1 MNAQARIT
9 KVMNSVDA
17 LTLRERLFV
26 FAALLA
32 IVAGTWEA
40 LLASPLAAREAAAQ
54 LKVETTRARLEELDQ
69 ALQLA
74 AQGIGGGMTGHFDRL
89 QTLRRSVSEGEE
101 SLRIFTSD
109 LVDPAQMRLVLED
122 LIERQS
128 DLELVRAANLEV
140 RPLIEP
146 GEAAL
151 EAQDEASA
159 DDTPTL
165 YRHGFVLELEGSYLD
180 CLAYL
185 NEVERLPWQI
195 YWHSIQIDA
204 QNPPRNRIV
213 IELYTLSLEEDWIG
227 V

>member
-1 MNAQARIT
+1 MTVHARVT
-9 KVMNSVDA
+9 KLIQSVDA

-26 FAALLA
+26 FAAMLA
-32 IVAGTWEA
+32 IVAGAWEA
-40 LLASPLAAREAAAQ
+40 LLATPLEAREAAAQ
-54 LKVETTRARLEELDQ
+54 RKIETTRERLEELDQ

-101 SLRIFTSD
+101 LLRIFTSD

-122 LIERQS
+122 LIERQN
-128 DLELVRAANLEV
+128 DLVLVRAANLEV

-146 GEAAL
+146 DLTQEALQQEAA
-151 EAQDEASA
+151 A
-159 DDTPTL
+159 DDAPTL

-180 CLAYL
+180 CLSYL
-185 NEVERLPWQI
+185 SDVELLPWQI
-195 YWHSIQIDA
+195 YWHSIRLDA

>member
-1 MNAQARIT
+1 MVQAKIL
-9 KVMNSVDA
+9 KILKNIDA

-26 FAALLA
+26 LAAMLA
-32 IVAGTWEA
+32 VVAGAWEA

-54 LKVETTRARLEELDQ
+54 LKIETTRERLQELDE

-74 AQGIGGGMTGHFDRL
+74 AQGIGGGMTGHADRL
-89 QTLRRSVSEGEE
+89 QTLRRSVREGEE

-109 LVDPAQMRLVLED
+109 LVDPAQMRHVLED
-122 LIERQS
+122 LIDRQEG
-128 DLELVRAANLEV
+128 LELVRAANLEV

-146 GEAAL
+146 EQTQSEMPA
-151 EAQDEASA
+151 E
-159 DDTPTL
+159 DTPTL
-165 YRHGFVLELEGSYLD
+165 YRHGLVLELEGSYLD

-185 NEVERLPWQI
+185 TEVERLPWQI
-195 YWHSIQIDA
+195 YWHSIRLDA
-204 QNPPRNRIV
+204 QSPPRNRIV

>member
-1 MNAQARIT
+1 MTVHARIAKLVQT
-9 KVMNSVDA
+9 IDA

-26 FAALLA
+26 FAAMLA
-32 IVAGTWEA
+32 IVAGIWEA
-40 LLASPLAAREAAAQ
+40 LLAAPLSAREAAAQ
-54 LKVETTRARLEELDQ
+54 RKIQTTSERLEELDQ

-74 AQGIGGGMTGHFDRL
+74 AQGIGGGMTGHYDRL
-89 QTLRRSVSEGEE
+89 QTLRRQVAAGEE

-122 LIERQS
+122 LIERQTG
-128 DLELVRAANLEV
+128 LELLHASNLDV

-146 GEAAL
+146 EQT
-151 EAQDEASA
+151 EDESPPENA
-159 DDTPTL
+159 PVL

-185 NEVERLPWQI
+185 TEVERLPWQL
-195 YWHSIQIDA
+195 YWHSIRLDGQRH
-204 QNPPRNRIV
+204 PRNRIV
-213 IELYTLSLEEDWIG
+213 IELYTLSLEEEWIG

>member
-1 MNAQARIT
+1 MRAKII
-9 KVMNSVDA
+9 KLLKSIDA

-26 FAALLA
+26 FAAMLA
-32 IVAGTWEA
+32 VVAGSWEA

-54 LKVETTRARLEELDQ
+54 RKIETTRQRLEELDQ
-69 ALQLA
+69 ALQLT

-89 QTLRRSVSEGEE
+89 QTLRRSVSESEE

-128 DLELVRAANLEV
+128 DLDLVRAANLEV

-146 GEAAL
+146 D
-151 EAQDEASA
+151 EAQDEAPPE
-159 DDTPTL
+159 DTPTL

-185 NEVERLPWQI
+185 TEVEQLPWQI
-195 YWHSIQIDA
+195 YWHSIRLDA

>member
-1 MNAQARIT
+1 MNVHPRVT
-9 KVMNSVDA
+9 KIIQTIDA

-26 FAALLA
+26 FAAMLA
-32 IVAGTWEA
+32 IVAGAWEA
-40 LLASPLAAREAAAQ
+40 LLASPLEAREAAAQ
-54 LKVETTRARLEELDQ
+54 LKIETTRERLEDLDQ
-69 ALQLA
+69 ALQVA
-74 AQGIGGGMTGHFDRL
+74 AQGIGAGMTGHFDRL
-89 QTLRRSVSEGEE
+89 QTLRRSVAEGEE

-146 GEAAL
+146 DEAQL
-151 EAQDEASA
+151 EAQDEASN

-185 NEVERLPWQI
+185 TEVERLPWQL
-195 YWHSIQIDA
+195 YWHSIRLDS

>member
-1 MNAQARIT
+1 MSVRAKIVKLQQT
-9 KVMNSVDA
+9 VDA

-26 FAALLA
+26 FAAMLA
-32 IVAGTWEA
+32 MTAGLWEA
-40 LLASPLAAREAAAQ
+40 LLAAPLGAREAAAQ
-54 LKVETTRARLEELDQ
+54 QKITTTRERLAQLDQ

-74 AQGIGGGMTGHFDRL
+74 AQGIGDGMTGHLNRL
-89 QTLRRSVSEGEE
+89 QTMRRQVAESEEA
-101 SLRIFTSD
+101 LKVFTSD

-122 LIERQS
+122 LIERQAG
-128 DLELVRAANLEV
+128 LELVHGANLDV

-146 GEAAL
+146 EQAASEL
-151 EAQDEASA
+151 QSDG
-159 DDTPTL
+159 PPLL

-180 CLAYL
+180 CLSYL
-185 NEVERLPWQI
+185 TEVERLPWQI
-195 YWHSIQIDA
+195 YWHSIRLDA

>member
-1 MNAQARIT
+1 MTVRAKIIKLMQ
-9 KVMNSVDA
+9 SVDA

-32 IVAGTWEA
+32 VVAGVWEA

-54 LKVETTRARLEELDQ
+54 VKIETTRGRLDELDQ

-89 QTLRRSVSEGEE
+89 QTLRRDVTAREE

-109 LVDPAQMRLVLED
+109 LIDPAQMRLVLED

-128 DLELVRAANLEV
+128 GLELVRAANMEV

-146 GEAAL
+146 DQTQGEAP
-151 EAQDEASA
+151 A
-159 DDTPTL
+159 DDAPIL
-165 YRHGFVLELEGSYLD
+165 YRHGLVLELEGRYLD

-185 NEVERLPWQI
+185 TEVERLPWQI
-195 YWHSIQIDA
+195 YWHSIRLDE

>member
-1 MNAQARIT
+1 MHTRIT
-9 KVMNSVDA
+9 KLMQSIDA

-26 FAALLA
+26 FAATLA
-32 IVAGTWEA
+32 VVAGTWEA

-54 LKVETTRARLEELDQ
+54 RTIETTRGRLEELDQ

-89 QTLRRSVSEGEE
+89 QTLRRSVGEGEE
-101 SLRIFTSD
+101 TLRIFTSD

-128 DLELVRAANLEV
+128 DLELVRAANLAV
-140 RPLIEP
+140 RPIIEP
-146 GEAAL
+146 DAAQDGMADEAAP
-151 EAQDEASA
+151 A

-185 NEVERLPWQI
+185 TEVERLPWQI
-195 YWHSIQIDA
+195 YWHSIRLDA